1 MPTAV
6 DYSPLTHPVD
16 APTRTNATAHAVSRL
31 AEVNGWQYFTHAA
44 AQPLPGVVFREPNGR
59 PRLSQRAVNIVRI
72 PGDPAIEIGDSFYAA
87 IAQGN
92 QYTQTWGYAAVDLG
106 VDMPSLTVEARINRR
121 LSPLPA
127 TPTGAVQ
134 NDRHPGMIVEA
145 APGSEQDAD
154 SLLTP
159 EILTALDDEEYPL
172 DLEVAGR
179 WLFLYAPR
187 SLSTDDAASWRHV
200 FHTVD
205 LVTTRVHE
213 LHPTGAAT
221 SAGTSTVAHRR
232 EARGAR
238 VNGRRVTWQLGLLV
252 VAMVGGAVA
261 ALIFGGR

>member
-1 MPTAV
+1 MPATV
-6 DYSPLTHPVD
+6 DDSPLTHPVD

-31 AEVNGWQYFTHAA
+31 AEVNGWQYFTHAV
-44 AQPLPGVVFREPNGR
+44 AQPLPGVIFREPDGR
-59 PRLSQRAVNIVRI
+59 PRLSQRSSNIVRI
-72 PGDPAIEIGDSFYAA
+72 PGNPRSRSVTAA
-87 IAQGN
+87 TPRSRKG
-92 QYTQTWGYAAVDLG
+92 TSTRRRGVYAAVDLG

-134 NDRHPGMIVEA
+134 DDRHPGMIVEA

-154 SLLTP
+154 SLLTS
-159 EILTALDDEEYPL
+159 EILTALDGENYPL

-187 SLSTDDAASWRHV
+187 WLSTDDTASWRHV

-221 SAGTSTVAHRR
+221 AGT
-232 EARGAR
+232 
-238 VNGRRVTWQLGLLV
+238 
-252 VAMVGGAVA
+252 
-261 ALIFGGR
+261 